1 MTQTELAWYSALNY
15 FTPIIYNG
23 IKRGDRAAGQ
33 YLRMPKVKLAL
44 GQRTPMKPEEADNLM
59 DLLRQMCPH
68 YFNDK
73 EIFDLIKDMPIMF
86 RKNGTKYSRFTILG
100 YVQKVRKEPGMRPD
114 DINSQLYQI
123 KVLHSQGKTLEQIIE
138 ITGSRKDYCKKII
151 AKLVK

>member
-23 IKRGDRAAGQ
+23 IKRGDRVAGQ
-33 YLRMPKVKLAL
+33 YLRMPKIKLAL

-114 DINSQLYQI
+114 DVNSQLYQI
-123 KVLHSQGKTLEQIIE
+123 KVLYAQGKTLEQIIE